1 MPFNKNQKNEE
12 FRFSQEMAE
21 VWRVL
26 PHGDYARSL
35 AVVNAIKER
44 LEGMDYSKYL
54 EKPAPEGLPPVRRI
68 V

>member
-12 FRFSQEMAE
+12 FRFTQEMAE

-26 PHGDYARSL
+26 PHGDYVRAL

-44 LEGMDYSKYL
+44 LECMDFSKYVQ
-54 EKPAPEGLPPVRRI
+54 ETAPPGQPPIRRI